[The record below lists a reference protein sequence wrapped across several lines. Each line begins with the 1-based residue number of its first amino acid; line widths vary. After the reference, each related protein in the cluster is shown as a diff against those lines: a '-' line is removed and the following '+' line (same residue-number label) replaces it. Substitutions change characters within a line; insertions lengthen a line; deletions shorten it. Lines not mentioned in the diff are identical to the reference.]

1 MMTEFSI
8 SAQKKGFNLEMLF
21 RAADRQGRHKVKVSD
36 FKGFL
41 GEIGLDFSKGKISRV
56 IYILDEGCTGEIL
69 LMDFLDT
76 LEAYEVGGEPR
87 MDSPNGA
94 EEADCKIFLG
104 FVDFSEWVLAW
115 ILA

>member
-1 MMTEFSI
+1 MTEFSI

-41 GEIGLDFSKGKISRV
+41 GGIGLDFSKGKISRV

-87 MDSPNGA
+87 VDSPDGA
-94 EEADCKIFLG
+94 LDADCKIFLG
-104 FVDFSEWVLAW
+104 F
-115 ILA
+115 